1 MQRDRLLRLGVLVVL
16 IVIIAGYLI
25 LRGHPQHEAAPPGS
39 TAVTTS
45 TGLPPSS
52 ATAAIVNLRISRD
65 QSQSQSLAELTQI
78 AQVAQ
83 SQGTRTTAGDEAAAL
98 ARAMRE
104 EQESDAVL
112 AVHQFVAATMIENNT
127 AEVLVGMKQLTL
139 QQVEQ
144 IAALVEGVT
153 ALPPQQIRIVPQ
165 D

>member
-1 MQRDRLLRLGVLVVL
+1 MDRERLWRLAVLVVL
-16 IVIIAGYLI
+16 IAIIVGYLAM
-25 LRGHPQHEAAPPGS
+25 RGHPQHEVAPPGA
-39 TAVTTS
+39 TAVTAS
-45 TGLPPSS
+45 TGLPASS

-83 SQGTRTTAGDEAAAL
+83 SPSARTTAGDEAAAL

-112 AVHQFVAATMIENNT
+112 AVHKFVAATMIENGT
-127 AEVLVGMKQLTL
+127 AEVLVGIKQLTL
-139 QQVEQ
+139 SQVQQ

-153 ALPPQQIRIVPQ
+153 SLPPQAIRIVPQ